1 MSALEEY
8 IDAYGYHFSKK
19 LYEWAVSMMKDRNG
33 NKVTP
38 KTKEEVNEFLRMNG
52 VTLKN
57 NSGHDAA
64 YVHAMLFADCYG
76 SSLPDDK
83 HLAMGIKDFL
93 DDIDGTESK
102 ALDHFVSDC
111 KAKDIRIYWDE
122 MI

>member
-8 IDAYGYHFSKK
+8 IEAYGYHFSKK

-38 KTKEEVNEFLRMNG
+38 KTKEEVNEFLLMNG

-57 NSGHDAA
+57 NTGHDAA
-64 YVHAMLFADCYG
+64 YVLHMAKADYMG
-76 SSLPDDK
+76 SSIVDDA
-83 HLAMGIKDFL
+83 HLAKFVADFL
-93 DDIDGTESK
+93 DDPDGTESK

-122 MI
+122 MM

>member
-8 IDAYGYHFSKK
+8 IEAYGYHFSKK

-33 NKVTP
+33 NKVAP

-57 NSGHDAA
+57 SSGHDAA
-64 YVHAMLFADCYG
+64 YVLAMAKADYMG
-76 SSLPDDK
+76 SSIADDA
-83 HLAMGIKDFL
+83 HLAKFVADFL
-93 DDIDGTESK
+93 DDPDGSESK
-102 ALDHFVSDC
+102 ALDHFVADC
-111 KAKDIRIYWDE
+111 KAKDLRIYWDE

>member
-1 MSALEEY
+1 MTALEEY
-8 IDAYGYHFSKK
+8 IELYGFHFNKK

-57 NSGHDAA
+57 NTGHDAA
-64 YVHAMLFADCYG
+64 YVLHMAKADYMG
-76 SSLPDDK
+76 SSIVDDA
-83 HLAMGIKDFL
+83 HLAKFVADFL
-93 DDIDGTESK
+93 DDPDGTESK
-102 ALDHFVSDC
+102 ALDHFVADC

-122 MI
+122 MM